1 MANITDTAAGIPSAS
16 NPAATSKVG
25 GIVKRVLLAGA
36 GLAALAYAA
45 HAGVDYWTTGRF
57 LVETDDAY
65 VDADA
70 STIAPHVS
78 GYIARVLVDDNQVVK
93 AGQPLATI
101 DDRDLVTALAQA
113 RAARQTAEAKVV
125 NIVSQITMQQALI
138 DQAGARRV
146 SAKAAAAFAAQ
157 DNDRFSQLVITG
169 AGSAQKAQQAASVH
183 RQADA
188 DVSNAEAALVA
199 TRQQVAVLETQRATA
214 LTEVEQAKA
223 AEHQAELNLG
233 YATITAPVDGVV
245 GARSVRV
252 GRYVQAGTQLM
263 AVVPLK
269 QVYVVA
275 NLKETQLTNVKPGQS
290 VDIAVDTYPGAVV
303 HGRVDSISPASGLKF
318 ALLPADNATGNF
330 TKIVQRVPV
339 KIVLDADA
347 AAGKGAVQLRPGMS
361 VEPSINT
368 KDAAN

>member
-1 MANITDTAAGIPSAS
+1 MANITDTGAVPALSGAQAG
-16 NPAATSKVG
+16 G
-25 GIVKRVLLAGA
+25 GRLKRILLAGA
-36 GLAALAYAA
+36 GVAALAFAA
-45 HAGVDYWTTGRF
+45 HAGMDYWRTGRF

-78 GYIARVLVDDNQVVK
+78 GYIAQVLVDDNQVVK
-93 AGQPLATI
+93 AGQPLAVI
-101 DDRDLVTALAQA
+101 DDRDLATALAQA
-113 RAARQTAEAKVV
+113 RAARQTAEAKVA
-125 NIVSQITMQQALI
+125 NIVSQITLQQALI
-138 DQAGARRV
+138 DQAAARLV
-146 SAKAAAAFAAQ
+146 SARAAAAFASQ
-157 DNDRFSQLVITG
+157 DSDRFNQLVATG
-169 AGSAQKAQQAASVH
+169 AGSAQKAQQATSVH
-183 RQADA
+183 RQAEA
-188 DVSNAEAALVA
+188 DVTTAEASVVA
-199 TRQQVAVLETQRATA
+199 ARQQVDVLKTQRAA
-214 LTEVEQAKA
+214 AEMEVEQAEA
-223 AEHQAELNLG
+223 VEHQAELNLG

-263 AVVPLK
+263 AVVPLR

-275 NLKETQLTNVKPGQS
+275 NLKETQLTDVKPGQP
-290 VDIAVDTYPGAVV
+290 VDIAVDTYPGVVV

-339 KIVLDADA
+339 KIRLDADA

>member
-1 MANITDTAAGIPSAS
+1 MVDITDTAPAVAGSR
-16 NPAATSKVG
+16 AAGAHVAGTRVG
-25 GIVKRVLLAGA
+25 GTLKRILLAGI
-36 GLAALAYAA
+36 GIAALAAA
-45 HAGVDYWTTGRF
+45 GHYGLDYWRTGRF

-78 GYIARVLVDDNQVVK
+78 GYIAKVLVDDNQVVK
-93 AGQPLATI
+93 AGQPLAVI
-101 DDRDLVTALAQA
+101 DDKDLRTALDQA
-113 RAARQTAEAKVV
+113 RAARQTAEAKVA
-125 NIVSQITMQQALI
+125 NIQAQITLQQALI
-138 DQAGARRV
+138 DQAAARRV
-146 SAKAAAAFAAQ
+146 SAKAAATFAGQ
-157 DNDRFSQLVITG
+157 DSDRFNQLVTTG
-169 AGSAQKAQQAASVH
+169 AGSAQKAQQATSV
-183 RQADA
+183 RQQADA
-188 DVSNAEAALVA
+188 DLSTAEAGLVA
-199 TRQQVAVLETQRATA
+199 ARQQVEVLKTQKITA
-214 LTEVEQAKA
+214 ETEVDQARA

-233 YATITAPVDGVV
+233 YATVTAPVDGVV

-263 AVVPLK
+263 AVVPLH

-275 NLKETQLTNVKPGQS
+275 NLKETQLTNVKPGQP
-290 VDIAVDTYPGAVV
+290 VDIAVDTYPGVVV

-339 KIVLDADA
+339 KITLDAYA

-368 KDAAN
+368 K